1 MTSTKHLDKSSLIL
15 RFVFVCALLTGC
27 SGENPNPISIASESN
42 SNREIMIFPTVQG
55 SNLLRQKKTLP
66 QDFEG
71 ELNLVFVP
79 FLQWQQSEVDS
90 WVPWI
95 VEMEAKYPGF
105 LYYELPTIENRN
117 ILFQTF
123 INEGMRVGIPNSLTR
138 ERTITLYLKKAEFQK
153 SLDMSDE
160 DHIYILMLDNKGNIL
175 LRSRGPFTKES
186 GEIFAGLVENRFKK
200 NPSD

>member
-1 MTSTKHLDKSSLIL
+1 MKSTKHLDNSSFIL
-15 RFVFVCALLTGC
+15 GFIFVCAILSGC
-27 SGENPNPISIASESN
+27 SGDNPNPISIALESN
-42 SNREIMIFPTVQG
+42 SNRETMTFPTVQG
-55 SNLLRQKKTLP
+55 SNLLRQKMTLP
-66 QDFEG
+66 QDFKG

-117 ILFQTF
+117 IVFQTF
-123 INEGMRVGIPNSLTR
+123 INEGMRAGIPNPFTR

-153 SLDMSDE
+153 ALDMPDE
-160 DHIYILMLDNKGNIL
+160 DHIYILMLDNMGNIL

-186 GEIFAGLVENRFKK
+186 GELFASFVENTLKR